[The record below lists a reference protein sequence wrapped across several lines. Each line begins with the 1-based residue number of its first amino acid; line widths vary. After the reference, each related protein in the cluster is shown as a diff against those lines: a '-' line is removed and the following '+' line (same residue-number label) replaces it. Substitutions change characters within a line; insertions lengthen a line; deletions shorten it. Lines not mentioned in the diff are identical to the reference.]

1 MSAPAGVPEPH
12 PEPARR
18 AGFTIVEFVIL
29 ITILTLTAALS
40 IWAYFARPE
49 VTLHNAAELLVHDMR
64 IAQARAALFHSPVSV
79 VFEENGDGYKII
91 DGVDEMPN
99 LIDRVDRIERQY
111 SRDAVFEGVSI
122 LPLGL
127 AARGKIVFEGD
138 LTDLPSGRVT
148 LSYGKST
155 RIVEL
160 ESGTGKVLLSD
171 L

>member
-1 MSAPAGVPEPH
+1 MISTAGPPQPH
-12 PEPARR
+12 AEPARR
-18 AGFTIVEFVIL
+18 GGFTIVEFLIV
-29 ITILTLTAALS
+29 ITIITLTASLS

-64 IAQARAALFHSPVSV
+64 IAQARAALLHSPVSV
-79 VFEENGDGYKII
+79 VFDENGDGYKVV
-91 DGVDEMPN
+91 DGVDERPDQPYWM
-99 LIDRVDRIERQY
+99 DRIERRY

-127 AARGKIVFEGD
+127 AARGKIVFEGG
-138 LTDLPSGRVT
+138 LAELPSGRVT
-148 LSYGKST
+148 LSYGDST

-160 ESGTGKVLLSD
+160 EGGTGKVLLTD